1 MSDSTLKQRD
11 GKVKWANWDRFDWV
25 SPLSKKYQQNPL
37 LTENDAKP
45 ETDMVSI
52 MVSFEINVKVIHGN
66 KKRS

>member
-1 MSDSTLKQRD
+1 M
-11 GKVKWANWDRFDWV
+11 KWANWDRFDWV